1 MSKQTQLADRIL
13 SEDALKHIYKCEQDG
28 RRPTLESL
36 AGVLQVSPDEVSMLV
51 TKMAHHRLIQ
61 IEGNTFHLTT
71 GGCAYALQII
81 RAHRLWEHYLAE
93 ETGFDEAEWH
103 ARAERREHHLTPEEV
118 DALSAQL
125 SHPTYDPHGDPIPTP
140 QGEIEPEAG
149 LPLSTLKPGQLV
161 RIVHLEDEPPIVF
174 AQLMAE
180 NLHPGLALELTET
193 TPQRIGF
200 RAGGREHTLAPILAA
215 NVFVFPLTEK
225 QISEMQPTEPLAGLS
240 PGQRGRVV
248 SLSPACR
255 GAERRRL
262 MDLGIVPG
270 TVIGAELRSPGGD
283 PTAYDIRGAL
293 IALRREQAALIN
305 IVRLEEVGV

>member
-1 MSKQTQLADRIL
+1 
-13 SEDALKHIYKCEQDG
+13 
-28 RRPTLESL
+28 
-36 AGVLQVSPDEVSMLV
+36 
-51 TKMAHHRLIQ
+51 
-61 IEGNTFHLTT
+61 
-71 GGCAYALQII
+71 
-81 RAHRLWEHYLAE
+81 
-93 ETGFDEAEWH
+93 
-103 ARAERREHHLTPEEV
+103 
-118 DALSAQL
+118 
-125 SHPTYDPHGDPIPTP
+125 
-140 QGEIEPEAG
+140 
-149 LPLSTLKPGQLV
+149 LV

-180 NLHPGLALELTET
+180 NLHPGLVLELTET